1 MRGFNLREFIS
12 FSDDFM
18 GERDVDFGEFSGGEG
33 LRCGWGSDVEFEKRT
48 VEPHESER
56 FVRRWR

>member
-1 MRGFNLREFIS
+1 MREFIS

-18 GERDVDFGEFSGGEG
+18 RERDVDFGEFFWGGA
-33 LRCGWGSDVEFEKRT
+33 LRCGWGSDEEFQKRT

-56 FVRRWR
+56 FVRWWWW